1 MNHTG
6 YFGRIGVF
14 EIMIVDERVREIIAE
29 PGFTSEKLNEYLRTN
44 MQSLEDSA
52 KQRILNG
59 ETTLEEFERLAD
71 VV

>member
-1 MNHTG
+1 MKG
-6 YFGRIGVF
+6 
-14 EIMIVDERVREIIAE
+14 VREIIAE